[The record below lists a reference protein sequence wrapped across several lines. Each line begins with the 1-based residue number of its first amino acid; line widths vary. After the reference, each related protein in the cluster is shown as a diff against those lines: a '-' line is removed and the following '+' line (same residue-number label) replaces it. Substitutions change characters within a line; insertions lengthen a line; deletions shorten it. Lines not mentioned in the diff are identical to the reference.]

1 MAFLARYRCSE
12 ISLHAGRR
20 CDASASAAATRIGR
34 RMSPQVSGASNQ
46 PAMLASSR
54 TGMDSAPNAY
64 AHTHTRHTKE
74 IKPHQLRKIRQQKR
88 DESYLFLPLFLH
100 LIAAF
105 FVCFLGRSPHQGPFI
120 S

>member
-64 AHTHTRHTKE
+64 AHT
-74 IKPHQLRKIRQQKR
+74 QQKR